1 MLIVCHPL
9 LIENFTRK
17 IVWSLEEEIE
27 KSLFLYKKWGMGRF
41 WSYVR
46 LKVVSLL
53 VGVGVGLAIAGVPWV
68 LPVICGI
75 ECIAVALECAE
86 GHRNPKKPLK
96 RSFKYLKRKCSSK
109 IEKAKQN
116 SYTGA
121 PLATPESDLL
131 RKRSPASSCI
141 LEDMTINFHTSDFIG
156 ALESTLESDTPNTVN
171 LIINNGLMQPGCYDD
186 TEDISQ
192 RRS

>member
-1 MLIVCHPL
+1 M
-9 LIENFTRK
+9 
-17 IVWSLEEEIE
+17 
-27 KSLFLYKKWGMGRF
+27 
-41 WSYVR
+41 
-46 LKVVSLL
+46 
-53 VGVGVGLAIAGVPWV
+53 
-68 LPVICGI
+68 
-75 ECIAVALECAE
+75 ALECAE

-131 RKRSPASSCI
+131 RKRTSDSSCI
-141 LEDMTINFHTSDFIG
+141 WEEMTINFHTSDFIG
-156 ALESTLESDTPNTVN
+156 ALESNHESDTPNTLD
-171 LIINNGLMQPGCYDD
+171 LIINNGLIQPGCYDD